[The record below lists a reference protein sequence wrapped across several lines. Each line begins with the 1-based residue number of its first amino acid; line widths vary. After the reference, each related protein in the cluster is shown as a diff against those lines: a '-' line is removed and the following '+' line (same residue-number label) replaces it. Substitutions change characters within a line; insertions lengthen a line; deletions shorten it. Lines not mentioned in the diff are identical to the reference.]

1 MAAIVMTQ
9 MQVTAQDATTVTL
22 QPTAVGAGSLNRDM
36 ASPITQIVVTMAA
49 RDTVIFDVVGRVFDI
64 EIERR

>member
-22 QPTAVGAGSLNRDM
+22 LPTAVGAGSLNRDM
-36 ASPITQIVVTMAA
+36 ASPITQIVLTMAA
-49 RDTVIFDVVGRVFDI
+49 RDTVVFDVVGRVFDI